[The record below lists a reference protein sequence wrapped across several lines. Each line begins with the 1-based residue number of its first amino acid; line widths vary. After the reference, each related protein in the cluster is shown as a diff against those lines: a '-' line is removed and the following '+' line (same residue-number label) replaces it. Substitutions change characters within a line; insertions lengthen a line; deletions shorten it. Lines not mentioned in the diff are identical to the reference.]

1 MGGNRIHEITGR
13 PKDPCPCLYRILWL
27 KKNERKIF
35 DQVNCFAD
43 VQSFL
48 VHRLSGEFNTG
59 WISSDPHG
67 MFDVV
72 NKCWSDEIL
81 KNLEIDETRLPKSYK
96 PGSLIGKVSLK
107 ASKETGLKEGLPI
120 YAAGGDG
127 QLAGLG
133 TNCTKSDRAYI
144 NLGTAVVSGCL
155 LYTSPSPRDAT
166 LSRMPSSA

>member
-1 MGGNRIHEITGR
+1 MA
-13 PKDPCPCLYRILWL
+13 

-96 PGSLIGKVSLK
+96 PGSLIGN
-107 ASKETGLKEGLPI
+107 I
-120 YAAGGDG
+120 I
-127 QLAGLG
+127 
-133 TNCTKSDRAYI
+133 RAYSSTNSLNI
-144 NLGTAVVSGCL
+144 FFICCKCIWVCNAV
-155 LYTSPSPRDAT
+155 
-166 LSRMPSSA
+166 